1 MRMIV
6 TGGGTGGHIYPAI
19 AIAKRVRRAIPDCDV
34 LYVGGKYGLEKDIV
48 AREQLA
54 FKSID
59 VLGFDRKSVL
69 KRIKAYFKL
78 LVALFQSFRLL
89 RKFRPDLVIGTG
101 GYVSGPVVFVAAL
114 LGIDT
119 MIHEQNAIPGFTTKK
134 LSKYVTRILIS
145 FKESLPYFKEQ
156 NKVYYTGLPIR
167 QEFSNVD
174 RLRAREELYID
185 QDDVLIVSLG
195 GSNGAAVIN
204 QFAEKLA
211 YHIAGRRGVRFVH
224 ITGKRYYSD
233 YVAALDQSKIA
244 ENVTIVDYLDDIYTM
259 LAAADL
265 VISRAGALSL
275 AEFAALA
282 LPAILIPSPNVA
294 DNHQFFNAKAY
305 EKMGTAIVIEENKLD
320 YESLLNVVESL
331 VDNPE
336 QLTNMRDNYDNAQ
349 RENALNTIMSMV
361 FSYQLR

>member
-1 MRMIV
+1 MIV

-19 AIAKRVRRAIPDCDV
+19 AIAKRVRKAIPDCDI
-34 LYVGGKYGLEKDIV
+34 LYVGGKHGLEKDIV
-48 AREQLA
+48 EREQLG

-59 VLGFDRKSVL
+59 VLGFNRKSVM

-78 LVALFQSFRLL
+78 IVAFFQSFHII

-101 GYVSGPVVFVAAL
+101 GYVSGPVVLVAAL

-119 MIHEQNAIPGFTTKK
+119 MIHEQNVIPGFTTKM
-134 LSKYVTRILIS
+134 LSKYVKRILIS

-156 NKVYYTGLPIR
+156 NKVYFTGLPIR
-167 QEFSNVD
+167 QEFTNID
-174 RLRAREELYID
+174 RETARKALYIE
-185 QDDVLIVSLG
+185 DDCLLIVSLG

-204 QFAEKLA
+204 QLAEKMA
-211 YHIAGRRGVRFVH
+211 YRISNSQNVRFVH
-224 ITGKRYYSD
+224 ITGKRYYGD
-233 YVAALDQSKIA
+233 YVASIDQSKIGD
-244 ENVTIVDYLDDIYTM
+244 NVTIVDYLDDIYTM

-275 AEFAALA
+275 AEFSALS

-305 EKMGTAIVIEENKLD
+305 EKMGTAIVIEEDKLD
-320 YESLLNVVESL
+320 FDAVLKVIESFVE
-331 VDNPE
+331 NPE
-336 QLTNMRDNYDNAQ
+336 QLINMRENYDDSK

>member
-19 AIAKRVRRAIPDCDV
+19 AIAKRVRKAIPDCDV

-48 AREQLA
+48 EREQLA

-59 VLGFDRKSVL
+59 VLGFNRNSIS

-78 LVALFQSFRLL
+78 IVALFQSFRII
-89 RKFRPDLVIGTG
+89 RKFRPDLVVGTG
-101 GYVSGPVVFVAAL
+101 GYVSGPVVLIAAL
-114 LGIDT
+114 LGVDT
-119 MIHEQNAIPGFTTKK
+119 MIHEQNVIPGFTTKK

-167 QEFSNVD
+167 QEFTNAD
-174 RLRAREELYID
+174 RARARQALYIE
-185 QDDVLIVSLG
+185 DDCLLVVSLG

-204 QFAEKLA
+204 QLAEKLA
-211 YHIAGRRGVRFVH
+211 YRISGQQNVRFVH
-224 ITGKRYYSD
+224 ITGKRYYGE
-233 YVAALDQSKIA
+233 YVAALDREKIGD
-244 ENVTIVDYLDDIYTM
+244 NVTVVDYLDDIYTM

-275 AEFAALA
+275 AEFSALS

-305 EKMGTAIVIEENKLD
+305 EKMGTAIVIEEGKMD
-320 YESLLNVVESL
+320 YEAILKVIESFI
-331 VDNPE
+331 DNPE
-336 QLTNMRDNYDNAQ
+336 QLANMRENYDNSK
-349 RENALNTIMSMV
+349 RENALNTIMSMI